1 MVSLNKKNKTKNMT
15 YYNTLIESLLSI
27 KCLQNTDTNS
37 TFTPQKLADLNDAG
51 FIIGGSLALRLY
63 GYKIGRCID
72 EVDLIVSSEEFDSN
86 KIVKY
91 FEELVDCKEGS
102 HVGDSKFCFEG
113 LHNEFY
119 DVLTYNGPVEYTTKI
134 IDGIEI
140 KLQDEEDIW
149 FKKKEYAFKGYT
161 KHEYDLKI
169 NNILTSEAE
178 LKYFNDHFPK
188 SVINDDLPF

>member
-1 MVSLNKKNKTKNMT
+1 MKSKYEFAHNNLC
-15 YYNTLIESLLSI
+15 E
-27 KCLQNTDTNS
+27 QNTDTN
-37 TFTPQKLADLNDAG
+37 TAFTAQKLADLNEAG

-63 GYKIGRCID
+63 GYDIKRRVD
-72 EVDLIVSSEEFDSN
+72 EVDLVVSGKEFDSN

-113 LHNEFY
+113 LNNEFY
-119 DVLTYNGPVEYTTKI
+119 DVLTYNGPVDYTI
-134 IDGIEI
+134 IEFDDIKI